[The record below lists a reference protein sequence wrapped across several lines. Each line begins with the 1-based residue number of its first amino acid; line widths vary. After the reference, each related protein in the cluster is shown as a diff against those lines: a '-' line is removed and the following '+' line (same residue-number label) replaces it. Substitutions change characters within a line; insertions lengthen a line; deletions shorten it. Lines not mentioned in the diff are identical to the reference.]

1 MSKRQSDDRLE
12 ILEKPVK
19 KKQTSLNSHFSCY
32 SSSNKP
38 KNDSKTM
45 KTSSS
50 SSVLRFVKYKTVEE
64 NWIEKSLAPFDARI
78 WLKYDKN
85 GEYEN
90 MLYILMFTA
99 KCVHNLES
107 ILKEYIILKK
117 IELLNQ
123 PITPRPMQLI
133 TQESHIKTPWNIITN
148 QLERHI
154 SRRVRNQQSIKGFG

>member
-1 MSKRQSDDRLE
+1 MSKRQSDDKLE

-19 KKQTSLNSHFSCY
+19 KTQTSLNSHFSCY
-32 SSSNKP
+32 SSSKKP
-38 KNDSKTM
+38 KNDSKTK

-78 WLKYDKN
+78 WVKYDKN
-85 GEYEN
+85 GEYDN
-90 MLYILMFTA
+90 MLYILMLTA

-107 ILKEYIILKK
+107 ILKEYSILKK

-133 TQESHIKTPWNIITN
+133 TQESHIKRP
-148 QLERHI
+148 
-154 SRRVRNQQSIKGFG
+154 